1 MNYSK
6 PRDEKDVM
14 QLVKDMD
21 VKFVR
26 LWFTDILGQLKSF
39 AIPVEELEV
48 AFSEGMGFD
57 GSSIH
62 GFARIDESDMIARP
76 DPTTFAILPWRP
88 KERPVVRMFC
98 DIYEPDGTPYKGD
111 PRYILKVNLEKA
123 AKRGFTFYV
132 GPELE
137 FFYFKSDKLPETL
150 D

>member
-1 MNYSK
+1 LGLILKRLCLIENKKMEDVMTYSK

-14 QLVKDMD
+14 KLVKEMN

-39 AIPVEELEV
+39 AVPVEELEV

-76 DPTTFAILPWRP
+76 DPTTFAVLPWRP
-88 KERPVVRMFC
+88 KESPVARMFC
-98 DIYEPDGTPYKGD
+98 DIYEPD
-111 PRYILKVNLEKA
+111 
-123 AKRGFTFYV
+123 
-132 GPELE
+132 
-137 FFYFKSDKLPETL
+137 
-150 D
+150 